1 MGAPVTWVRPNP
13 VTGVDELVG
22 TSAVPL
28 MTNTG
33 SLQTTSD
40 LTKASATSTTIG
52 TTPIVAAAASMR
64 TRVYRI
70 RIDVAGANV
79 LTFSDNQGT
88 AITEE
93 MNFTGAGFRVYDFAT
108 RPWFVTATNT
118 AFSVTTTTTAKVNI
132 VCEYTRVA

>member
-1 MGAPVTWVRPNP
+1 MGAPVTWVTPDP
-13 VTGVDELVG
+13 VTGVDKIAG
-22 TSAVPL
+22 TSANPL

-52 TTPIVAAAASMR
+52 TTSIVAGAASVR

-93 MNFTGAGFRVYDFAT
+93 MNFTGAGFRVYDFST
-108 RPWFVTATNT
+108 RPWFVTAVNT

>member
-1 MGAPVTWVRPNP
+1 MGAPVTWVIPNP
-13 VTGVDELVG
+13 TTGFDQIAGTQANPLVTA
-22 TSAVPL
+22 TS
-28 MTNTG
+28 

-40 LTKASATSTTIG
+40 LSKVGATSTTVG
-52 TTPIVAAAASMR
+52 TTPIVGASAGTR

-79 LTFSDNQGT
+79 LTFTDNQGT
-88 AITEE
+88 AVTEE

-108 RPWFVTATNT
+108 RPWFTTAVNT